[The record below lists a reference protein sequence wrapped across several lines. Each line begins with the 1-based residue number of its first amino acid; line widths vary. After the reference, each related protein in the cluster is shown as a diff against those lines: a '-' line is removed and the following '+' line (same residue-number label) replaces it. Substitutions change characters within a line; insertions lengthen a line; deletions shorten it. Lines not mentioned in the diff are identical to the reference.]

1 MTKQCWPLP
10 ASPCQLS
17 WREQQSYL
25 LEILLGDAATRKS
38 LHGQVRTTPSELS
51 HSPQE
56 QKGGKPSLC
65 KVLWGAGQRLHGV
78 LRLALGKEVGVA
90 CLVLH
95 CSAPQSGGKGAGR

>member
-51 HSPQE
+51 HSLQE